1 MRIYFTLFIV
11 FLVTPKSQAQL
22 RNGNFE
28 LRNSIP
34 NSLGD
39 QQALMHW
46 SNAQSSV
53 STVDYYS
60 SDAGSCCDWP
70 ETPYGIVNA
79 HSQKS
84 FVGVALCG
92 QTSSSNRAYLQQS
105 FETPLEIGKKYKV
118 SIFVCNGSP
127 TAVSTSG
134 LATSDLGFYFSE
146 YPVQQTQNW
155 PLLFEPQFKI
165 DTVWYSS
172 QWKEISF
179 VYTPSTA
186 IRCMTIGVFGN
197 NALRETSVR
206 SGTDPE
212 LGYYFFDDISITP
225 FNDDKKPD
233 FNDTGRIIE
242 ELKPGEVFVP
252 NSFSPNN
259 DGQNDLFTPIGNQ
272 VFFHSLK
279 IMNRWGEV
287 LFDSSKQGYAWDGM
301 NSKAEA
307 PTGTYVWVLEYTT
320 NIFDS
325 EMKTKQGFVNLLR

>member
-1 MRIYFTLFIV
+1 MRNLFIICTAL
-11 FLVTPKSQAQL
+11 FTTALSQAQL

-34 NSLGD
+34 ISLGD
-39 QQALMHW
+39 QQALLHW

-70 ETPYGIVNA
+70 ETPYGIVTA

-84 FVGVALCG
+84 FVGLALCG
-92 QTSSSNRAYLQQS
+92 KVNSSNRTYLQQI
-105 FETPLEIGKKYKV
+105 FETPLESGKKYKV
-118 SIFVCNGSP
+118 SLFVSNGTP

-172 QWKEISF
+172 QWKQISF
-179 VYTPSTA
+179 VFTPTTA
-186 IRCMTIGVFGN
+186 VRCMTIGVFGN

-206 SGTDPE
+206 SGTAPE
-212 LGYYFFDDISITP
+212 LAYYFFDDVSVTL

-233 FNDTGRIIE
+233 FNDTARIID

-259 DGQNDLFTPIGNQ
+259 DGQNDIFTPIGNQ
-272 VFFHSLK
+272 VFFLSLK
-279 IMNRWGEV
+279 VMNRWGEV

-301 NSKAEA
+301 NSKGEA
-307 PTGTYVWVLEYTT
+307 PTGTYVWILEYTS
-320 NIFDS
+320 NILDS